1 MIADRLRT
9 SWGEI
14 LKTVKTVFLS
24 ADDRRRQKAEI
35 SSQHAL
41 SVVISRTEHNVPGL
55 RHSHNESY
63 HFIPLPIHHTLS
75 LVTTLIPYKWRVFT
89 LHLFRLF
96 EMLNVQWSLQV
107 TLTDSTG

>member
-75 LVTTLIPYKWRVFT
+75 LVTT
-89 LHLFRLF
+89 HLFLI
-96 EMLNVQWSLQV
+96 NGVSSLC
-107 TLTDSTG
+107 TCLDYLKCLMYSGHFRSL